1 MSTARHHAEW
11 LSLIET
17 SGPFLSLPVLLEAF
31 PQGLD
36 AVDAEQAAEL
46 RAAYEEWLDNQL
58 GLAPER
64 AIHTAWVQY
73 VLTTLLG
80 MDDDLLARG
89 QTIPEG
95 LKAVVAEH
103 HETLRPDMV
112 LRDLVDGTPRLL
124 IRVLPQE
131 QDLEKSLP
139 DRGWA
144 ASPTTRMM
152 ELLRATGVR
161 LGLVTNGE
169 HWMLVQ
175 AQPGETTGYA
185 NWYAN
190 LWVEER
196 LTLRAFVS
204 LLHVARFFGVPDDQ
218 TLPALLD
225 RSAKDQQE
233 VTDQLGY
240 QVRRAVE
247 ILVQSIDRADQ
258 DRGGALLFKVDEAT
272 LYEAA
277 LTVMM
282 RLVFLLSA
290 EERGL
295 LLLGEPLYDQYY
307 AVSTLRVQLRELADQ
322 VGEEVLERRFDA
334 WSRLLATF
342 RAVYGGIQHEDLLL
356 PAYGGSLFDPDR
368 FPFLEGRRGLT
379 QRSEGGQ
386 AAQKAGEAEAGERW
400 RRELADPLPI
410 SNRTVLH
417 LLDALQLLQMK
428 VPGGGPAEARRLSF
442 RALDIEQIGHVYE
455 GLLDH
460 QAARATEPVLGLTG
474 TSSKEPEVPLSALEQ
489 FGGQAGGLDEAALD
503 NLLAFLKDETGRS
516 ESALRRALL
525 ETEPAPLRAG
535 RLRVACGNDAAL
547 LARVR
552 PWAGLVRDDDFG
564 YPVVIRTGSVYVTS
578 GTTRRATGTHYTPRS
593 LTEPIVQHTLEPLVY
608 VGPAEGKPKAEWEL
622 RGPAELLAL
631 KVCDMAMGS
640 GAFLVQ
646 ACRYLSER
654 LVEAW
659 EAVPA
664 QRRDDAAETGRG
676 KALAITPEGKP
687 ATGAA
692 GETLIPEDGE
702 ERLLLAR
709 RLVADRCLYGV
720 DKNRLAV
727 EMAKLSLWLITM
739 GKGRPF
745 TFLDHALKHGDSL
758 IGADEEMFLRWA
770 HGLRDSSMPLFDQEI
785 RRLVAE
791 AKTKRQALQA
801 FEVRDVRDAAEKA
814 RLNREADAALARIK
828 LGCDLL
834 VGARLLDDLSQSEQD
849 ALLANGLLDYVAG
862 RDWQDPNAARA
873 VQAAQALPVFHWPF
887 EFPEVFADGGFS
899 AFAGNPPFIGGR
911 RIRDNLGDY
920 YREALYQL
928 YSGSSGNADYCA
940 YFFLKGFE
948 NLRTKGALG
957 LIATNTIGQGDTK
970 ETGLDKIIEQG
981 GTIFN
986 ATVDKQWPGQA
997 SVFVNIVN
1005 ISKGTINPPF
1015 SLDSKEVNHISSFL
1029 DDRIILGDPH
1039 KLAANEGKSHMGSN
1053 VVGMGFVLTSE
1064 EAQELL
1070 AQNKSNTDVLFPFMN
1085 GQDLNSSPSQSA
1097 SRWVINFGNWPLAR
1111 AEKYQDC
1118 MKVVRERVYPDRITK
1133 KGNYA
1138 EKWWQFGRRQDKLY
1152 EAIEPLARALAIA
1165 QTSQTAAIA
1174 FVPKGIVFSHK
1185 VIIFAFDDY
1194 YHFAILQSSF
1204 HESWARRYS
1213 STLKQDLSYTPSSAF
1228 QTFAMPQ
1235 QIPDSKLEVKLIGEN
1250 YHDHRQ
1256 QIMTVQQEGLT
1267 STYNHFHDPNQT
1279 AQDIARLRQ
1288 LHMEMDNAVAAAYG
1302 WSDLDLGHGFHE
1314 TPQGMRFTISEA
1326 ARRTVLTRLLKLN
1339 HQRYEEEVAAGLHGK
1354 QGRKETKEKQK
1365 QSKRKPGNDAQLS
1378 LF

>member
-89 QTIPEG
+89 QAIPEG

-386 AAQKAGEAEAGERW
+386 AAQKEGEEEAGERW
-400 RRELADPLPI
+400 RREMADPLPI

-727 EMAKLSLWLITM
+727 EMAKLSLWLITL

-745 TFLDHALKHGDSL
+745 SFLDHALKHGDSL

-814 RLNREADAALARIK
+814 RLNREADAALAHIK

-849 ALLANGLLDYVAG
+849 ALLANALLDYVAG
-862 RDWQDPNAARA
+862 RDWQDPKAARA
-873 VQAAQALPVFHWPF
+873 VSAAQALPAFHWTF
-887 EFPEVFADGGFS
+887 EFPEVFAGGGIS
-899 AFAGNPPFIGGR
+899 AFVGNPPFLGGK
-911 RIRDNLGDY
+911 RISTFHGVAYKNLIDM
-920 YREALYQL
+920 LFQ
-928 YSGSSGNADYCA
+928 SSNPNADISA
-940 YFFLKGFE
+940 KFHLRGFEFLKK
-948 NLRTKGALG
+948 KGAYG
-957 LIATNTIGQGDTK
+957 LLSTDRIAEGDTK
-970 ETGLDKIIEQG
+970 TGGLDAIASSG
-981 GTIFN
+981 GNIYHALNST
-986 ATVDKQWPGQA
+986 QWPGQA
-997 SVFVNIVN
+997 DVRYSLIHVY
-1005 ISKGTINPPF
+1005 KGKY
-1015 SLDSKEVNHISSFL
+1015 SGHLFL
-1029 DDRIILGDPH
+1029 DDVKVSNITTSLKASVDYRDPEKLVNSWGDSFVGCAIQGAGFILEPTE
-1039 KLAANEGKSHMGSN
+1039 AASLIEIDRRNQN
-1053 VVGMGFVLTSE
+1053 VVRLF
-1064 EAQELL
+1064 L
-1070 AQNKSNTDVLFPFMN
+1070 A
-1085 GQDLNSSPSQSA
+1085 GRDLNYDPRQKPT
-1097 SRWVINFGNWPLAR
+1097 RWVINFDDRNLDEAKSYPECLNI
-1111 AEKYQDC
+1111 
-1118 MKVVRERVYPDRITK
+1118 VRERVKPHRDSVKRIVHR
-1133 KGNYA
+1133 
-1138 EKWWQFGRRQDKLY
+1138 ERWWQFGDRRPGLVKACKKRETVIACTMTTVEFKFAWVPSNLVFDQTLVIIIPKN
-1152 EAIEPLARALAIA
+1152 EA
-1165 QTSQTAAIA
+1165 
-1174 FVPKGIVFSHK
+1174 VFTVLESELHK
-1185 VIIFAFDDY
+1185 VWAVDKGSGFGSGGSPRYNPSRCFTTYPFPNEVGNMKEIGQDY
-1194 YHFAILQSSF
+1194 DKYRANLMLE
-1204 HESWARRYS
+1204 HE
-1213 STLKQDLSYTPSSAF
+1213 
-1228 QTFAMPQ
+1228 
-1235 QIPDSKLEVKLIGEN
+1235 I
-1250 YHDHRQ
+1250 
-1256 QIMTVQQEGLT
+1256 GLT
-1267 STYNHFHDPNQT
+1267 ALHNILHNPVET
-1279 AQDIARLRQ
+1279 AEDIIHLRT
-1288 LHMEMDNAVAAAYG
+1288 LRVEMNYAVAAAYG
-1302 WSDLDLGHGFHE
+1302 WQDLDLDHGFHE
-1314 TPQGMRFTISEA
+1314 TPQGMRFTISED